1 MWYTQSTALSNGAM
15 ATSARSAL
23 MKVNPGRAQ
32 RRQVLL
38 LAAAEV
44 VAGKAVHRHY
54 LVAVIE

>member
-1 MWYTQSTALSNGAM
+1 
-15 ATSARSAL
+15 

-44 VAGKAVHRHY
+44 VAGKAVHRHD